1 MEEKNLPD
9 NMSATEIMT
18 KALQM
23 YPSTGVIRATVKGEP
38 EETIP
43 GFVKILQEN
52 EIGHRRLPTFLLRKG
67 AAAATRQRNCGKRR
81 PRP

>member
-1 MEEKNLPD
+1 MKTEEKNLPD

-52 EIGHRRLPTFLLRKG
+52 EIVTDK
-67 AAAATRQRNCGKRR
+67 
-81 PRP
+81 

>member
-43 GFVKILQEN
+43 GFVKI
-52 EIGHRRLPTFLLRKG
+52 KV
-67 AAAATRQRNCGKRR
+67 A
-81 PRP
+81 